1 VTKLPAFREAQAWL
15 ASAEARAAAK
25 KLLHQYGLGANPED
39 VTQDALFSLW
49 QQLAKYPE
57 HSIDSVPAY
66 CRTVMRNVVAKAAQ
80 GFEAVSFDESPDIED
95 QQMPEVE
102 STLADDLRAALEAGS
117 CAKPWVTAAA
127 LNYVTLA
134 AHPSIDTHRAPLPLA
149 GATPEQARVWP
160 SLWFAGER
168 SPGLFPTPGKH
179 SAAQR
184 KRLSRAAAAV
194 TTAIE
199 WAKTELVK
207 VDRRG

>member
-1 VTKLPAFREAQAWL
+1 MTKLPAFREAQAWL